1 MNFAGKFVMGRCM
14 AAVFLAA
21 LLLAPSAE
29 SAKKQEIGDLMT
41 RLEVAYTEVVKAIMI
56 SSVQDE
62 DDISFDQAGQW
73 SEEITQVTGLLAK
86 LGEFEKDESA
96 LRFFRQLGERSR
108 GIERLAKAQKWE
120 GMMAA
125 LSLLQESCMACH
137 RNHRN

>member
-1 MNFAGKFVMGRCM
+1 MDIAGKFFPGRLAG
-14 AAVFLAA
+14 AALFLA
-21 LLLAPSAE
+21 LVFGSSVE
-29 SAKKQEIGDLMT
+29 SAKKQEIGDMMS

-73 SEEITQVTGLLAK
+73 AEEVAQVAGLLAK
-86 LGEFEKDESA
+86 LNEFEKDESA
-96 LRFFRQLGERSR
+96 LRFFRQLGERSK

-125 LSLLQESCMACH
+125 LSRLQENCMACH
-137 RNHRN
+137 RKHRN

>member
-1 MNFAGKFVMGRCM
+1 MNFAGKFVMAG
-14 AAVFLAA
+14 ALFAV

-29 SAKKQEIGDLMT
+29 GAKEQEIGDLMT
-41 RLEVAYTEVVKAIMI
+41 RIEVAYTEVVKAIMI

-73 SEEITQVTGLLAK
+73 AEEITQAAGLLAK

-108 GIERLAKAQKWE
+108 GIERLARAQKWE
-120 GMMAA
+120 GMIAA
-125 LSLLQESCMACH
+125 LTLLQESCMACH
-137 RNHRN
+137 RKHRN